1 MRSTFHGI
9 ETAKR
14 SLFANQAT
22 INTIGHNISNANTPG
37 YSRQRVNLVAS
48 RPIEA
53 PGFMRSNTPGQLGTG
68 VEFTSI
74 TRIREQYLDDQ
85 FRNAN
90 SSYGGWSIQSSTL
103 GKLETIFNEPS
114 DSGLRTVLDNF
125 WKSWTDLSKDPEN
138 ITGRKIVREN
148 ALALVDAF
156 NTTSKHLEDLDKD
169 LTANIEV
176 KVSEVNSIAGSIANL
191 NYEIKRLEDLGDN
204 PNDLRDQRDY
214 LVDQLSHIANTTVTH
229 TANGYDISIG
239 TQNIVTGP
247 NAIPATSAQIEA
259 QFTAGRLNGG
269 ELSGMILSRDKYVA
283 DYKEQIDAMAN
294 TLVNGQITVTLPAGT
309 MYNGAKLAADQ
320 QVTVNGIN
328 GLHKLGY
335 LFTNPPQQAGDV
347 FVPAS
352 YKVNGVMV
360 PVTAGN
366 ISLSKE
372 ITDDPMMIA
381 TSMRTEIVNGVNETV
396 KGNNTLANLM
406 ADLKNNSFAFTPTS
420 SGNGISSGTI
430 DSYYQSVIGQ
440 LGVQAQEAERQYMNQ
455 YDIVNQVESS
465 RQSVMGVSL
474 DEEMSE
480 LIKFQHAYSAAARFM
495 TSIDETLDKVING
508 MGIVGR

>member
-74 TRIREQYLDDQ
+74 TRVREQYLDDQ

-90 SSYGGWSIQSSTL
+90 TTYGDWSIQSGAL
-103 GKLETIFNEPS
+103 GKLETVFNEPS
-114 DSGLRTVLDNF
+114 DSGIRTVMDNF

-156 NTTSKHLEDLDKD
+156 NTTNKHLEDLDED
-169 LTANIEV
+169 LTANIDV
-176 KVSEVNSIAGSIANL
+176 KVSQVNSIAESLASL
-191 NYEIKRLEDLGDN
+191 NYEIKRIEAYGDN

-214 LVDQLSHIANTTVTH
+214 LVDQLSKVANVTVTH
-229 TANGYDISIG
+229 TANGYDVSIG
-239 TQNIVTGP
+239 TLNLVTGQTAAP
-247 NAIPATSAQIEA
+247 VTTAHIEA
-259 QFTAGRLNGG
+259 QFAAGRLTGG
-269 ELSGMILSRDKYVA
+269 EITGMIISRDKYVA
-283 DYKEQIDAMAN
+283 DYKEQIDALAD
-294 TLVNGQITVTLPAGT
+294 TLVNGQITVTLPAGS
-309 MYNGAKLAADQ
+309 MYNGSKLAADQ
-320 QVTVNGIN
+320 SVTVNGIN

-335 LFTNPPQQAGDV
+335 LFTNPPQQAGDI
-347 FVPAS
+347 FVS
-352 YKVNGVMV
+352 TNGTGT
-360 PVTAGN
+360 PVTAGS
-366 ISLSKE
+366 IRLSQA
-372 ITDDPMMIA
+372 ITDDPMQIA
-381 TSMRTEIVNGVNETV
+381 TSMRTEITAGVNETV
-396 KGNNTLANLM
+396 KGNNTLANLI
-406 ADLKNNSFAFTPTS
+406 AGLKETSFTFSATS
-420 SGNGISSGTI
+420 SGNGISKGTI

-455 YDIVNQVESS
+455 YDIVNQIESS
-465 RQSVMGVSL
+465 RQSVSGVSL